1 MQNSNRNVNTVMLLQ
16 LFGLWCL
23 HATSGVIG
31 LDYDFLDHN
40 SPFKER
46 GRGEGGKKEKRKK
59 VLPHLREVLIINL
72 KM

>member
-1 MQNSNRNVNTVMLLQ
+1 MQNSNRNVNAVMLLQ

-23 HATSGVIG
+23 HATSGFIG

-59 VLPHLREVLIINL
+59 YFPTLE
-72 KM
+72 KF